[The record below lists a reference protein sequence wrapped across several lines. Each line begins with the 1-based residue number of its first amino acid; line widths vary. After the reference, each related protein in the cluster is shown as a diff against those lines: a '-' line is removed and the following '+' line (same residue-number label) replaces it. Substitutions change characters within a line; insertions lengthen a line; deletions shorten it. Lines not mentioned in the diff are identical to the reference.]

1 MIMKMMKRQRKIKN
15 STNFKWLNVI
25 PLIFIILL
33 RISFRI
39 NMDSNTNISKETCE
53 EGNIV
58 ILNEFKVSKPVPS
71 NSTSGA
77 SNNEHLSEFEQPAKK
92 IKLENQGDK
101 IRKLNETIKKLE
113 RDIQKRT
120 QQLNHI
126 TNDFKQDSQK
136 QANIQKLN

>member
-15 STNFKWLNVI
+15 STNFKWLIVI
-25 PLIFIILL
+25 PMLFITLIRI

-39 NMDSNTNISKETCE
+39 NMDSNTNKSKETCE

-77 SNNEHLSEFEQPAKK
+77 SNNEHLSEFEEPAKK

-113 RDIQKRT
+113 KDIERKT
-120 QQLNHI
+120 LKLNQI
-126 TNDFKQDSQK
+126 TNDSNEK
-136 QANIQKLN
+136 A